1 MNFAPVLIPT
11 LCRYKHFRQC
21 IESLSACT
29 GADKTEVYVGL
40 DFPTKESHKRG
51 YEQIKLYLEKQ
62 GDMGFKKLH
71 VLERPYN
78 YGVMSTPSHPSNL
91 RDLVRKARKRY
102 KSYIITEDDNV
113 FSPNFLIYMNAC
125 LAKYEDDPRVFMV
138 CGYSYPVPWIASE
151 GATIIKQQCNA
162 SLWGAGMW
170 TKKEEEFGHEAL
182 GGKMLSMLPKFIHE
196 KRCGKMTDACLSEYV
211 TAACR
216 SWFYKD
222 KMFQGATDICRR
234 AWLAVA
240 DKYAITPVISKSRNL
255 GFDGSGAFCQ
265 DIDSD
270 LNGETARTYNY
281 SNQSIDSSYDFAL
294 VEDTKDCTEENR
306 RRLNSFDRRTPKE
319 TAEARHLLWLCNHTG
334 IWSARLYALLAF
346 PFDFAPRAFRKL
358 GRALKR

>member
-1 MNFAPVLIPT
+1 MFYAPVLIPT

-21 IESLSACT
+21 VESLSACV

-40 DFPTKESHKRG
+40 DFPAKESHKRG

-62 GDMGFKKLH
+62 GNMGFKKLH
-71 VLERPYN
+71 VLARPYN
-78 YGVMSTPSHPSNL
+78 YGIVATSGHPTNWD
-91 RDLVRKARKRY
+91 DLVARARKHY
-102 KSYIITEDDNV
+102 SSYIVTEDDNV

-125 LAKYEDDPRVFMV
+125 LAKYKDDPSVFMV

-151 GATIIKQQCNA
+151 GATIIKQQTNA
-162 SLWGAGMW
+162 SMWGAGLW
-170 TKKEEEFGHEAL
+170 TKKEKEFESKAL
-182 GGKMLSMLPKFIHE
+182 GGRMLSMLPKFIHE
-196 KRCGKMTDACLSEYV
+196 RRYGKMIDVCLSEYV

-255 GFDGSGAFCQ
+255 GFDGSGAYCQ
-265 DIDSD
+265 DIDSG
-270 LNGETARTYNY
+270 LNGDTAGTYNY
-281 SNQSIDSSYDFAL
+281 SNQPIDTAKDFTL
-294 VEDTKDCTEENR
+294 VENTKDSAEENR
-306 RRLNSFDRRTPKE
+306 RRLNTFDRRTPKE
-319 TAEARHLLWLCNHTG
+319 TAEARHMLWLCNHTG
-334 IWSARLYALLAF
+334 IWSAKLYALLAL
-346 PFDFAPRAFRKL
+346 PKDFAPRAFRKL